1 MSRYPYEM
9 HRACWTSHVRDW
21 PIHAKVWKAWGAM
34 GWRPGIVVAHR
45 RTRVTVR
52 ITDGRWP
59 FVPAGECVVT
69 HCAPNTLRARRS
81 DEKRPT
87 ERATAVPSCLTVSG
101 ASHEHRPLDATVA
114 EIATGLH
121 GKRASR

>member
-1 MSRYPYEM
+1 MRHPYEM
-9 HRACWTSHVRDW
+9 HRACWASHVKDW
-21 PIHAKVWKAWGAM
+21 PIHAKVWKAWGSM

-69 HCAPNTLRARRS
+69 HSAPNTLRPRKGENPPGERS
-81 DEKRPT
+81 SGIQ
-87 ERATAVPSCLTVSG
+87 SCLSRSG
-101 ASHEHRPLDATVA
+101 DA
-114 EIATGLH
+114 
-121 GKRASR
+121 